1 MATRKKT
8 SSRKDKGTKLEIN
21 RKEQQ
26 RQVNEVL
33 ALYDEMAKDVDSTL
47 SPMLDTRKAEKL
59 VSYATDASITET
71 VEQKIAMLRR
81 RWDARFAKLSEK
93 FTSQLVNYSKGAT
106 ARGLNRTLKDAGLK
120 QTIKVNSMSQRTRDI
135 ISAASAESTKMIKT
149 ISTEY
154 MDSASSALNY
164 SVTQQSANLSELK
177 SFFNDSLKNQYRTHK
192 NKAKNLA
199 LDQTTNIF
207 NSLTYERMR
216 DASMTKYIW
225 RHRSGSQNP
234 REYHKNVLNG
244 QTFDINDP
252 PVIDQKTG
260 QKGNPGQTFHC
271 GCYPEL
277 VVNFEGED

>member
-1 MATRKKT
+1 MATRKKA

-26 RQVNEVL
+26 RQVNVVL

-47 SPMLDTRKAEKL
+47 SPILNTRKAEKL

-71 VEQKIAMLRR
+71 VEQKIAMLRQL
-81 RWDARFAKLSEK
+81 WDARFAKLSEK
-93 FTSQLVNYSKGAT
+93 FTSQLVSYSKGAT

-120 QTIKVNSMSQRTRDI
+120 QTIKVDSMSQRTRDI

-149 ISTEY
+149 ISPEY

-199 LDQTTNIF
+199 LDQTRNIF
-207 NSLTYERMR
+207 NSLASERMR
-216 DASMTKYIW
+216 DANMTKYIW
-225 RHRSGSQNP
+225 RHSGGSQDP
-234 REYHKNVLNG
+234 REYHKNILNG

-260 QKGNPGQTFHC
+260 KKGNPGDTYNCHC
-271 GCYPEL
+271 YKEII
-277 VVNFEGED
+277 VDFEGED